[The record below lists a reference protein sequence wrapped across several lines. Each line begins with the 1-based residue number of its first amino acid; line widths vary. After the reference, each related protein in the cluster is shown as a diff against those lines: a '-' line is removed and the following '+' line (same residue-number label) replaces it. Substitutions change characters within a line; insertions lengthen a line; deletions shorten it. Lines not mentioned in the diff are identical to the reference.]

1 MNAVSEDF
9 FVKNVILNDVT
20 IENTSIAL
28 NIWEELPGLKNF
40 IPWECVGHPE
50 EVQLYFYYT
59 FALFDSK
66 DCVIL
71 HKV

>member
-50 EVQLYFYYT
+50 EVQLYFY
-59 FALFDSK
+59 
-66 DCVIL
+66 
-71 HKV
+71 KVKNMGVDRKRSISVK